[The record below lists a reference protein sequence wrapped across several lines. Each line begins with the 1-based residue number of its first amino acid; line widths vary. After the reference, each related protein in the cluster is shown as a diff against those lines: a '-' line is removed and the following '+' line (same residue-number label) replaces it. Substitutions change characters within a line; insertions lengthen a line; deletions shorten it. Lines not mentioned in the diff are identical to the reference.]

1 VATHDYVIANG
12 TGAAVRSDLNGVLS
26 AIASN
31 NSNATD
37 PATTYAYQF
46 YADTGDN
53 TLYIRNAANNGYV
66 AVSAVGGIG
75 TANFGLVP
83 AATPTMTGNVTCSS
97 TGFIKVPTGTTAQQ
111 PGQAGQ
117 PAAAVGQFR
126 YNSTTNKFEGYAG
139 SSPSWGEIGGGG
151 GATGTGTDQIFLN
164 YGQTVTETYNIPAS
178 TNSLTAGPVSI
189 ASTKSVTIPSGSNW
203 TIV

>member
-1 VATHDYVIANG
+1 MATHDYVIANG

-37 PATTYAYQF
+37 PSTTFAYQF

-53 TLYIRNAANNGYV
+53 TLYIRNAANNAYV

-75 TANFGLVP
+75 TANLGLAP
-83 AATPTMTGNVTCSS
+83 IASPTFTGTADFNSNTALKISD
-97 TGFIKVPTGTTAQQ
+97 GTTAQR
-111 PGQAGQ
+111 PGS
-117 PAAAVGQFR
+117 PAVGMFR
-126 YNSTTNKFEGYAG
+126 YNTTTNEFEGYSG
-139 SSPSWGEIGGGG
+139 SSPAWGSIGGSG
-151 GATGTGTDQIFLN
+151 GATGTGSDAIFLN
-164 YGQTVTETYNIPAS
+164 YGQTVTGSYSIPAS
-178 TNSLTAGPVSI
+178 TNSLSAGPI
-189 ASTKSVTIPSGSNW
+189 AVASGQTVTIPSGSRW